1 MTQMIELI
9 DKDIETVVI
18 IIVHMFKKIEESVS
32 MFKKTWKILIF
43 KTLDIIYF
51 SFFRVKIFFS
61 LTK

>member
-18 IIVHMFKKIEESVS
+18 IVVHMFKKIEESVS

-43 KTLDIIYF
+43 KTLDIIYI
-51 SFFRVKIFFS
+51 FFRVKIFFS